1 MKSEP
6 KLGCP
11 HIQEAWMFLSLI
23 STPVNITRACKVPL
37 GSCLWNFKHYT
48 ATWF

>member
-11 HIQEAWMFLSLI
+11 RIQEAWMFLSLI
-23 STPVNITRACKVPL
+23 STPLHSTQVPL